1 MENILIGF
9 EAVFNL
15 AGLTA
20 IIAGTAAGIFV
31 GAMPGLGPSLGVAL
45 LIPVTYSLSPS
56 ISLNMLVA
64 LYLAAEYGGSISA
77 VLIGTPG
84 TAAATATVMDGYPL
98 NLKGQPGKA
107 MGASLVGSTVGGII
121 GGIALMAVSE
131 PLAALALKFGP
142 AEYCAL
148 GVFGLAIVASLS
160 GGNLLKGLLAAAFGL
175 ALTTVGVDPIS
186 GEPRFTLGFFELFE
200 GIPFLTALIGL
211 FALTEVFSM
220 VEQVGS
226 TVKSDSKAARGFL
239 TAREC
244 LRLVPTF
251 IRGSLIGTVVG
262 AVPGAGANIAGWIAY
277 DQEKR
282 WSGKGDEFGKGCVE
296 GVAAPESANSASVGG
311 ALIPLL
317 TLGLPG
323 SPTTA
328 VLIGALILHGLTPG
342 PELFT
347 KNPDVIYG
355 LFVGLVIAYVALFT
369 LGRLAMPIWVRVIEI
384 PKGILAVVV
393 FALGTIGA
401 YSIRNL
407 MFDVWLAVGFGIIG
421 YFLKKYRF
429 PMAPLVLGMVLGYMV
444 ESNYRRALIMSQGSH
459 SIFFEEPI
467 SLFFLLLAVLS
478 FFWPVFQAWRQRKQM
493 ADS

>member
-1 MENILIGF
+1 MENILIGL

-56 ISLNMLVA
+56 VSLNMLVA

-107 MGASLVGSTVGGII
+107 MGASLVGSTIGGII
-121 GGIALMAVSE
+121 GGIALMLVSE

-160 GGNLLKGLLAAAFGL
+160 GGNLLKGLLAAALGI

-211 FALTEVFSM
+211 FALTEVFTM

-251 IRGSLIGTVVG
+251 IRGSVIGTVVG

-384 PKGILAVVV
+384 PKGILAIVV

-478 FFWPVFQAWRQRKQM
+478 FFWPLFQAWRKRRQ
-493 ADS
+493 AASS

>member
-1 MENILIGF
+1 MENYLIGAA
-9 EAVFNL
+9 AVFTLPGIL
-15 AGLTA
+15 A
-20 IIAGTAAGIFV
+20 IVAGTAAGIFV

-45 LIPVTYSLSPS
+45 LIPVTYSLPAT

-107 MGASLVGSTVGGII
+107 LGASLVGSTVGGII
-121 GGIALMAVSE
+121 GGAALMLVAE
-131 PLAALALKFGP
+131 PVATIALKFGP
-142 AEYCAL
+142 VQFCAL
-148 GVFGLAIVASLS
+148 GVFGLAIIASLS
-160 GGNLLKGLLAAAFGL
+160 GDSPLKGVLMAAIGV

-186 GEPRFTLGFFELFE
+186 GEPRFTFGFYELFE

-220 VEQVGS
+220 IEEIG
-226 TVKSDSKAARGFL
+226 TGTKADSRAARGFL
-239 TAREC
+239 TVAESV
-244 LRLVPTF
+244 RLIPTF
-251 IRGSLIGTVVG
+251 IRGSIIGTIVG
-262 AVPGAGANIAGWIAY
+262 AVPGAGANIASWIAY

-282 WSGKGDEFGKGCVE
+282 WSGKGHEFGKGCIE

-328 VLIGALILHGLTPG
+328 VLIGALIIHGLTPG

-347 KNPDVIYG
+347 KNPDVVYG
-355 LFVGLVIAYVALFT
+355 LFVGLMVAYVVLFAM
-369 LGRLAMPIWVRVIEI
+369 GRMAMPLWARVIDI
-384 PKGILAVVV
+384 PKGVLAAVV

-401 YSIRNL
+401 YTIRNL
-407 MFDVWLAVGFGIIG
+407 VFDVWLTVGFGIAG
-421 YFLKKYRF
+421 YFLKKFHF
-429 PMAPLVLGMVLGYMV
+429 PTAPLVLGMVLGYMV

-459 SIFFEEPI
+459 SIFFEDPI
-467 SLFFLLLAVLS
+467 SLALLVLAALS
-478 FFWPVFQAWRQRKQM
+478 FFWPLLQQWRKARK
-493 ADS
+493 AA